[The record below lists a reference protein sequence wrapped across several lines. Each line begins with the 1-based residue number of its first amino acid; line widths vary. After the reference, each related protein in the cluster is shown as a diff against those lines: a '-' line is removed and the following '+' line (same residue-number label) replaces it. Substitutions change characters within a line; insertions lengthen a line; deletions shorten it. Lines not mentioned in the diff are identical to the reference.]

1 MRPVIAWTSTPV
13 PESLRSL
20 APASWCACHTALV
33 PFGLLPPCRHLL
45 RAIQSAEHLAC
56 LQAVLFAND
65 TTVSKGMVK
74 YASTLS
80 RESLVDLEGTVVVP
94 REPVAS
100 CSQTHVS

>member
-1 MRPVIAWTSTPV
+1 MPSRRYLLCAIRSPIA
-13 PESLRSL
+13 
-20 APASWCACHTALV
+20 C
-33 PFGLLPPCRHLL
+33 
-45 RAIQSAEHLAC
+45 LAC

-80 RESLVDLEGTVVVP
+80 RESLVDLEGKVVVP
-94 REPVAS
+94 KEPVAS